1 MKVFLN
7 PSTELDI
14 ERMTAPINGMSL
26 EHFKFKYQLAR
37 YEFFF

>member
-14 ERMTAPINGMSL
+14 ERMTAPINGMSYCVANVL
-26 EHFKFKYQLAR
+26 YI
-37 YEFFF
+37 FFVNI